1 MEQHSMLKVITT
13 GLFLEM
19 KLIKV
24 GCNICIINIF
34 ASMTLID
41 KLGAGSQLSV
51 LMMRRK

>member
-24 GCNICIINIF
+24 GCNICINIF